1 MAFKSSETDVPVP
14 MTFTAGAETISELLK
29 ESEGHIKGTDYTE
42 KETLR
47 DVYLDLLQA
56 AAIIRAVHW
65 QKIDTKT
72 DTKSQLLNILRGSVD
87 LAASIAKPQS
97 SNGDSGEKTFNPEK
111 NFEDFID
118 SVEDGFRNTTGI
130 TDGQNPY
137 GKSPDRR
144 PRIRQIGD
152 NVAQAGGNN

>member
-1 MAFKSSETDVPVP
+1 M
-14 MTFTAGAETISELLK
+14 
-29 ESEGHIKGTDYTE
+29 
-42 KETLR
+42 
-47 DVYLDLLQA
+47 LQA

-87 LAASIAKPQS
+87 LAACIAKPQS
-97 SNGDSGEKTFNPEK
+97 SNGDGGEKTFKPEK

-130 TDGQNPY
+130 TDVQNPY
-137 GKSPDRR
+137 GKSPDLR

-152 NVAQAGGNN
+152 NISQAGGKN